1 MKKIN
6 LISVKSY
13 LSRDEMRVVSGG
25 ARALCN
31 NGTSV
36 SLSNCEAADFACRDN
51 GGAKICSGGPQQ

>member
-31 NGTSV
+31 DGTSV
-36 SLSNCEAADFACRDN
+36 SVSNCDSGDTACGAY
-51 GGAKICSGGPQQ
+51 GGMKICSGGNQQ